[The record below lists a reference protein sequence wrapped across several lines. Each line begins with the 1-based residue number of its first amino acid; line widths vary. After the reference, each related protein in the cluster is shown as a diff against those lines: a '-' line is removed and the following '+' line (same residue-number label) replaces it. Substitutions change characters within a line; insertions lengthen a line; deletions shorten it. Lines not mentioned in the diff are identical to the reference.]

1 MSHTILLIQ
10 TSQAPSSKTYIECAS
25 VAVAMDE
32 LIAMYEEIL
41 KSKYPHKER
50 IEFDVNDVLEMVYN
64 LPDCAA
70 LVQKNGDA
78 LQTTDWRKIKR
89 RRQYVIPGLIAV
101 FACLFFLLVGKYG
114 LRGSKPAIREVRPGS
129 INVDNLIKE
138 LRQEGQAP
146 AAPPPPLA
154 PNGEAESSSGAGP
167 GASEVDL
174 AKRTE
179 EAVRQVIEAL
189 SKENPAIAE
198 AVAAT
203 NEKKAAEAMAAAAAA
218 AAAAADRNSVE
229 GDLGDEDTEEI
240 VIGGGA
246 EAEKVE
252 EVKVQ

>member
-70 LVQKNGDA
+70 LVFDPKTTSYLPHDKTWIQK
-78 LQTTDWRKIKR
+78 QV
-89 RRQYVIPGLIAV
+89 YVIPGLIAV

-114 LRGSKPAIREVRPGS
+114 LRGSKPAIREVRPGG

-218 AAAAADRNSVE
+218 AAAADRNSVE
-229 GDLGDEDTEEI
+229 GDLDDEDAEEI

-246 EAEKVE
+246 EAEKAE